1 MNIYVGNLPFS
12 TTSETLNTM
21 FSRFGAVSSASVAVD
36 RDTGRSRGFGFVEMD
51 NDDEARKAIEE
62 LDGQD
67 IDGRRVTVN
76 QARPKTDRPRGP
88 GGGGGRPGGGGG
100 GGGYGGRP
108 GGGGGGG
115 GGRPGGRPGSSGGY
129 GNRNSGNR

>member
-12 TTSETLNTM
+12 TTSETLNTL
-21 FSRFGAVSSASVAVD
+21 FSRFGTVGSASVAVD

-62 LDGQD
+62 LDGSD

-100 GGGYGGRP
+100 GGGGYGGRP
-108 GGGGGGG
+108 GGG
-115 GGRPGGRPGSSGGY
+115 GGRPGGRPGGSSGGY